1 LAFDAKQFSR
11 AFEKLRWRG
20 SSWVIDFGVDNLK
33 ELILALI
40 PDTEQLR
47 AGNGDMELMS
57 PEWEDMS
64 TQRQTEMKRCQD
76 IAAKKPFV
84 EYVGWPDYS
93 IRFLF
98 GRRNN

>member
-1 LAFDAKQFSR
+1 
-11 AFEKLRWRG
+11 
-20 SSWVIDFGVDNLK
+20 
-33 ELILALI
+33 
-40 PDTEQLR
+40 
-47 AGNGDMELMS
+47 MELMS